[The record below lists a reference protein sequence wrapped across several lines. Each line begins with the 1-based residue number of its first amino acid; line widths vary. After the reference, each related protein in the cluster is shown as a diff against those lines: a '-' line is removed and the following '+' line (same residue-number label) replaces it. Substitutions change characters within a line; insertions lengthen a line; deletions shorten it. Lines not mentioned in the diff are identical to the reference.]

1 MDLLAALT
9 AEFRSRTVMDEKF
22 PMLTRHGIADTDVTV
37 HSHFLSYL
45 AALGDTFG
53 YSGIFECPIPT
64 TPSST
69 LHRLGEVRP
78 DGVWFTKADNQ
89 PVAAFE
95 FERFGPGQEAKL
107 RTKMENLHI
116 AWLQSERKLHAT
128 VLIYWVR
135 SGVAPNAMRELVG
148 AYHTGFVRRG
158 VQVRHVDSPLAIF
171 KCTWRTA
178 HNGLVVSD
186 ILPVETT

>member
-1 MDLLAALT
+1 MSLLAALM

-45 AALGDTFG
+45 AALGETYGF
-53 YSGIFECPIPT
+53 SGVFECPVPAK
-64 TPSST
+64 PSSS

-78 DGVWFTKADNQ
+78 DAVWFTKADNQ

-135 SGVAPNAMRELVG
+135 SGVAPNAIREL
-148 AYHTGFVRRG
+148 ANSYQTGFVRRG
-158 VQVRHVDSPLAIF
+158 VQVRHVDSPLTIF
-171 KCTWRTA
+171 KCTWRLTGS
-178 HNGLVVSD
+178 GLVVSD
-186 ILPVETT
+186 ILPVETN